1 MMDGSFHAIATLLH
15 RVPRDP
21 ADPNG
26 KLKPGTPRQDE
37 RDTQATDIPHGWI
50 RVAL

>member
-1 MMDGSFHAIATLLH
+1 MMDGSFHAIATMLH

-21 ADPNG
+21 ADPRG
-26 KLKPGTPRQDE
+26 KRKPGTPRQGE
-37 RDTQATDIPHGWI
+37 RDTQAPDIPHGWI